1 MGVVLLYADSL
12 VNIQPFAGTCLFI
25 EVYLHDC
32 VSYAIKTS
40 MAVVDRHNILQAV
53 QRLSEVLGVPTNSVN
68 VSYEPRHGRRRVDA
82 VVDSGSHQF
91 AIEWKAS
98 GSLGHIFRAVH
109 QFRATAG
116 DLPKSTI
123 PLLVVPFMGESA
135 RAYCDE
141 VGVAWLDISGN
152 AKIVAPGL
160 YVHTLG
166 HDNKFRRPGRPE
178 SAFGP
183 KGSRVARWMLVNQD
197 CAIRQRALAAA
208 TGLDEGY
215 VSRVVGRLIE
225 MGLLE
230 RHDSGVRVTDANRL
244 LDAWRDEYRF
254 GKHFVIQG
262 HIAVAAGESIVQRS
276 ARTLAQSDTGYAVTG
291 LAAAW
296 YWTRFARY
304 RLATVY
310 LKDSPPSE
318 LLETLGFRQDPR
330 GANIWL
336 VVPQDESVFDDF
348 SNLDGVCCVHPV
360 QVYLDLKSHPER
372 AAEAAEE
379 IRNRLILR
387 SNNDQ

>member
-1 MGVVLLYADSL
+1 MLAS
-12 VNIQPFAGTCLFI
+12 LFI
-25 EVYLHDC
+25 DCYLRDC
-32 VSYAIKTS
+32 ASYVIKTS
-40 MAVVDRHNILQAV
+40 MGIADGHNILQAV
-53 QRLSEVLGVPTNSVN
+53 QRLSEVLDIPTNAVN
-68 VSYEPRHGRRRVDA
+68 VSYEPHLGRRRVDA

-109 QFRATAG
+109 QFRATG
-116 DLPKSTI
+116 SDLPKSTI

-135 RAYCDE
+135 RAYCE
-141 VGVAWLDISGN
+141 EMGIAWLDLSGN

-183 KGSRVARWMLVNQD
+183 KGSRVARWMLVNQGR
-197 CAIRQRALAAA
+197 AIRQRALAAA

-215 VSRVVGRLIE
+215 VSRVVGRLIQ

-254 GKHFVIQG
+254 DKHLVIQG
-262 HIAVAAGESIVQRS
+262 HIAVAAGESVIQRA
-276 ARTLAQSDTGYAVTG
+276 ARALAQSDMGYAVTG

-296 YWTRFARY
+296 YWTRFARF
-304 RLATVY
+304 RLSTVY

-318 LLETLGFRQDPR
+318 LLETLEFREDPR
-330 GANIWL
+330 GANTWL
-336 VVPQDESVFDDF
+336 VVPQDESVFDGF

-372 AAEAAEE
+372 AAEAAQE
-379 IRNRLILR
+379 IRDRLILR

>member
-1 MGVVLLYADSL
+1 MG
-12 VNIQPFAGTCLFI
+12 IG
-25 EVYLHDC
+25 
-32 VSYAIKTS
+32 
-40 MAVVDRHNILQAV
+40 DRHNILQAV
-53 QRLSEVLGVPTNSVN
+53 QRLSEVLDIPTNAVN
-68 VSYEPRHGRRRVDA
+68 VSYEPRLGRRRVDA
-82 VVDSGSHQF
+82 IVDIGSHQF

-109 QFRATAG
+109 QFRATG
-116 DLPKSTI
+116 SDLPKSTI

-135 RAYCDE
+135 RAHCDE
-141 VGVAWLDISGN
+141 VGIAWLDLSGN
-152 AKIVAPGL
+152 AKIVSPGL

-197 CAIRQRALAAA
+197 RATRQRALADAI
-208 TGLDEGY
+208 GLDEGY

-254 GKHFVIQG
+254 DRHSVIQG
-262 HIAVAAGESIVQRS
+262 HIAVAAGESVIQRA
-276 ARTLAQSDTGYAVTG
+276 ARTLAQSDMGYAVTG

-296 YWTRFARY
+296 YWTRFARF
-304 RLATVY
+304 RLSTVY
-310 LKDSPPSE
+310 LKHSPSNE
-318 LLETLGFRQDPR
+318 LLETLGFRENPR
-330 GANIWL
+330 GANTWL
-336 VVPQDESVFDDF
+336 VVPQDESVFDGCR
-348 SNLDGVCCVHPV
+348 NLDGVCCVHPV

-379 IRNRLILR
+379 IRDRLILR
-387 SNNDQ
+387 SNDDQ